1 MAEQENAP
9 ETQAKAESAPAPADE
24 AKPPADKAKPAA
36 GEAKPPADKAKP
48 EGAPE
53 APAKKAGSPPT
64 GASRPQGD
72 ARGDRPPPRGDRG
85 PRDRPRGG
93 RPGGRRFYRRKKVDY
108 FSVNKID
115 DINYKDAQTLK
126 QFIGDRGKILPR
138 RHTGLSA
145 MHQRRLKIAI
155 KRARNIALLPF
166 AGDRDAVTGPKVE
179 AAKAPSE

>member
-1 MAEQENAP
+1 MAEQENTP
-9 ETQAKAESAPAPADE
+9 EAGPKAKTAPAPVAE
-24 AKPPADKAKPAA
+24 AKPAA
-36 GEAKPPADKAKP
+36 GEAKA

-53 APAKKAGSPPT
+53 APAHKADAPAAATPRS
-64 GASRPQGD
+64 QGD
-72 ARGDRPPPRGDRG
+72 GRGGDRPPPRGDRG

-93 RPGGRRFYRRKKVDY
+93 RPGGRRFFRRKKVDF

-145 MHQRRLKIAI
+145 MHQRKLKIAI

-166 AGDRDAVTGPKVE
+166 AGDRDSVTAPKVE
-179 AAKAPSE
+179 KVEEKS